1 MRYGNCISYKDTKRV
16 KILKAAGF
24 DYVETQLASLY
35 TAPQSEISDFLS
47 ALEENNIGCEAV
59 NVLFPGGIILTGEN
73 AESEPELKKVRDYI
87 SAIFD
92 KTKDLG
98 YKVVVFG
105 SGGARK
111 YPDGFPKEKAVG
123 QIIKVINEIL
133 LPAAEKYNF
142 TLAIEE
148 LNKGE
153 TNIINT
159 IAEAE
164 YIAKRVNNPKVKILA
179 DFYHIALEND
189 DINSL
194 SGKGDILAHCHIA
207 NPHKRFYPHATD
219 KLDTINLYQ
228 KFFTSIIYAGYIS
241 AGYERLSIEGGLG
254 GREDLN
260 ISKIKENLADL
271 SEYSAEDLIFYE
283 ESEKSL
289 DFMKRLEAAS
299 RRILAK

>member
-1 MRYGNCISYKDTKRV
+1 M
-16 KILKAAGF
+16 
-24 DYVETQLASLY
+24 
-35 TAPQSEISDFLS
+35 S
-47 ALEENNIGCEAV
+47 ALEKNNIKCEAV

-73 AESEPELKKVRDYI
+73 AESDAESKKVGDYI

-92 KTKDLG
+92 KTKNLG
-98 YKVVVFG
+98 YKTVVFG

-111 YPDGFPKEKAVG
+111 YPDGFPKEKAVL
-123 QIIKVINEIL
+123 QIIKLINEIL

-148 LNKGE
+148 LNRGE

-159 IAEAE
+159 VAEAE
-164 YIAKRVNNPKVKILA
+164 YIARQVNNPKVKILA

-194 SGKGDILAHCHIA
+194 SNKGDILAHCHIA
-207 NPHKRFYPHATD
+207 NPYKRFYPHATD

-228 KFFTSIIYAGYIS
+228 KFFTSIIS
-241 AGYERLSIEGGLG
+241 AGYDGRLSLEGGLG

-260 ISKIKENLADL
+260 VGRIKANLEDL
-271 SEYSAEDLIFYE
+271 SDYSAEDLIFCE

-289 DFMKRLEAAS
+289 DFMKRLEAAA
-299 RRILAK
+299 RRILEK